1 MDELLQQI
9 GPAID
14 HDDRRLLKHV
24 HSCRLL
30 LMQKGVDLNEFMIAL
45 RDQWPDSDLAFD
57 FAKLI
62 LEPT

>member
-1 MDELLQQI
+1 MDELLQRI
-9 GPAID
+9 GTAID

-24 HSCRLL
+24 HTSRLL
-30 LMQKGVDLNEFMIAL
+30 LMRNGGELNEFVIAL
-45 RDQWPDSDLAFD
+45 RDRWPESDLAFD